1 MNLEIMGESLLQNAT
16 LNLLDK
22 SLKVVELGIAQKS
35 IADYGRQLRGAVR
48 GLWNGSIDVS
58 SFIVNVSTA
67 LERAFEKAWTE
78 GARTQGIEPGERTPA
93 EQAKLDEMIFEQS
106 GFIPG
111 FADYVQAHLK
121 ADDFK
126 LATAQART
134 PMWTNRYAEVV
145 NTAKV
150 MADGDKKLKWVLG
163 PTEHCSSCLKLSGK
177 VKRGSFWI
185 SSGIQP
191 QSRSLECGGFNC
203 QCSLQPTTDRASAG
217 RLPSIP

>member
-1 MNLEIMGESLLQNAT
+1 MKSGITGRNQLQNAT

-22 SLKVVELGIAQKS
+22 SLRVLELGIAQKS
-35 IADYGRQLRGAVR
+35 ITDYGRQLRGAVR

-78 GARTQGIEPGERTPA
+78 GARTQGIEPGERTPQ

-111 FADYVQAHLK
+111 FAEYVQAHLK

-134 PMWTNRYAEVV
+134 PMWTNRYRDVRTTAEL
-145 NTAKV
+145 
-150 MADGDKKLKWVLG
+150 MAGADTKRVWVLG
-163 PTEHCSSCLKLSGK
+163 PTEHCSSCLKLAGK
-177 VKRGSFWI
+177 VKRNSFWL
-185 SSGIQP
+185 SSGILP
-191 QSRSLECGGFNC
+191 RNPNLECGGWNC
-203 QCSLQPTTDRASAG
+203 LCELRPTNARASAG